1 MRQSHP
7 NKIIAYICLCDAY
20 NYYQMFSRY
29 IYCAFSWNYYLDL
42 VFSVTVLEPFYYIAI
57 KWFGADTVY
66 DMNWEELQQ
75 YAESNDGIMKGS
87 QMIRLAS
94 WYSISIAVSYMSLFF
109 STTIILDLYYV
120 LKNPFSSTEARIKKF
135 TILTVILSIT
145 FSALGLRLTLSKE
158 KFLSSLNLILFILI
172 TILNFVLG
180 IATMSFVFYRFRT
193 KGMSK

>member
-1 MRQSHP
+1 MG
-7 NKIIAYICLCDAY
+7 
-20 NYYQMFSRY
+20 SRY
-29 IYCAFSWNYYLDL
+29 IYCAFNLNYYLDRI
-42 VFSVTVLEPFYYIAI
+42 FSVTVLDPMYYIAM
-57 KWFGADTVY
+57 KWFGADTIY
-66 DMNWEELQQ
+66 DMNYEELQS
-75 YAESNDGIMKGS
+75 YAANNDGIMKGS

-94 WYSISIAVSYMSLFF
+94 WYAISIAVSYMSLFF

-172 TILNFVLG
+172 TILNFVLA
-180 IATMSFVFYRFRT
+180 ISTMSFVFYRFRT
-193 KGMSK
+193 KGMSKQIKNSV